1 MAVLTP
7 VQRTLYVG
15 MIRQGK
21 TGEQLLSILNIV
33 ADQHPEDAS
42 PEAVET
48 QDNETEE
55 VSQPEA
61 ELVLA

>member
-1 MAVLTP
+1 MTVLTQA
-7 VQRTLYVG
+7 QRTLYVG

-21 TGEQLLSILNIV
+21 TGEQLLNILNIV
-33 ADQHPEDAS
+33 AEQHPEDAS
-42 PEAVET
+42 TEAAET
-48 QDNETEE
+48 QDNETQE